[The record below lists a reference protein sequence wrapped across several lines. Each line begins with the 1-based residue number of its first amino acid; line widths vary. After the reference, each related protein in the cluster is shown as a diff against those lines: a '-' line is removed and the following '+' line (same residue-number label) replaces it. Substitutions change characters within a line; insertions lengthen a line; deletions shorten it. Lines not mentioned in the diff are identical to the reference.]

1 MKKYFKDNKQYF
13 NFINKNK
20 NKINVLRVKT
30 INDKKAVNKIIMLY
44 EVLVW
49 VIFILEIKEMEI

>member
-1 MKKYFKDNKQYF
+1 MTKYFKNNQQYF

-44 EVLVW
+44 EVLV
-49 VIFILEIKEMEI
+49 